1 MKCNNNNN
9 KWKEIPHENQMDNLN
24 SIFEN
29 VLFSNLLIYLF
40 IIYNMQMQA
49 YLLSITVGS

>member
-1 MKCNNNNN
+1 MKCNNSS
-9 KWKEIPHENQMDNLN
+9 KLKESPYENQMENLN